1 MGEATQEKV
10 KRLYRRLMGTA
21 RAVARAAHRLRRLE
35 PEVRE
40 GVKELDRERVG
51 KLAARLDYPLDW
63 TRESALDQQVGEL
76 LDRYSLGA
84 TQFILGKAREFSR
97 ENGKK
102 LLVFLFDPYRGMPEM
117 LKSGTRYDQ
126 EIVDYLV
133 KERFDYFDMNE
144 VHLRDFKKYSVPF
157 DEYMKEYFIGHYNP
171 RGNHFFAY
179 SVKDT
184 VVKWLDPKPI
194 TYRKPNP
201 QSTDF
206 KGYIVGY
213 H

>member
-1 MGEATQEKV
+1 V
-10 KRLYRRLMGTA
+10 
-21 RAVARAAHRLRRLE
+21 
-35 PEVRE
+35 
-40 GVKELDRERVG
+40 
-51 KLAARLDYPLDW
+51 ARLDYPMDW
-63 TRESALDQQVGEL
+63 TRESALDHQVGEL
-76 LDRYSLGA
+76 LDRYSLLA

-102 LLVFLFDPYRGMPEM
+102 LLVFLFDPYRAMTEM

-157 DEYMKEYFIGHYNP
+157 DEYMKVYFIGHYNP